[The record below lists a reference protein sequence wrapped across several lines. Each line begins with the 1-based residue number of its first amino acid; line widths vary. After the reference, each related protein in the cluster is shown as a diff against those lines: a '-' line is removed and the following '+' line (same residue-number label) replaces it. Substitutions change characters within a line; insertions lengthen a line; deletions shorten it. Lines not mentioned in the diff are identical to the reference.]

1 MYLKIIEHIFTGK
14 IMKRFSFAE
23 IQNFFSEGERNQ
35 IARKV
40 LELKSHWKKLHDYNV
55 YKNSLDLKSDYSKNQ
70 YLLGDSI
77 YPLTPKDTSEINKEV
92 QAILLKEFKDLIY
105 KKLIENVGKWFE
117 VFNYKETEF
126 YPNLPIPG
134 FHIFDGKQTAQP
146 FGWHTDT
153 TLCLWEDNIDP
164 KRLFSF
170 LSPIIMPER
179 GAHLEWLMPSGKETM
194 IPYEYGTLHIWNGLE
209 QHRIGRHALA
219 NFEKRITLQGHIYIN
234 PNGKVQLFF

>member
-1 MYLKIIEHIFTGK
+1 MYLKITEHIFTGK

-77 YPLTPKDTSEINKEV
+77 YPLTPKDTSEINREV
-92 QAILLKEFKDLIY
+92 QGILLKEFKDLIY
-105 KKLIENVGKWFE
+105 KKLIDNVGKWFE

-126 YPNLPIPG
+126 LDFIYLTENKLLS
-134 FHIFDGKQTAQP
+134 HLDGILIRH
-146 FGWHTDT
+146 FV
-153 TLCLWEDNIDP
+153 
-164 KRLFSF
+164 
-170 LSPIIMPER
+170 
-179 GAHLEWLMPSGKETM
+179 
-194 IPYEYGTLHIWNGLE
+194 YG
-209 QHRIGRHALA
+209 
-219 NFEKRITLQGHIYIN
+219 KRI
-234 PNGKVQLFF
+234 